1 VLTDYPDQALVVNLW
16 HNVSS
21 NIPTDIVA
29 KVDVQGYIWG
39 QPIGPLLQELPPV
52 SAGPKGFDLI
62 ILSDLI
68 FNHSQVSPF
77 IATYSVITSIN
88 TNIISARCTAQHLR
102 KRPPVRFTE
111 LGLDLDLA
119 TAPGAR
125 LLHAPP
131 APLRRPGHGFLHQGP
146 GEGVDMR
153 RDRDGKV
160 PAHVPRGLGCGG
172 GPGDGAWVEAYE
184 MIDDRMS
191 WAYQYHYMSQYS
203 ICDRL

>member
-39 QPIGPLLQELPPV
+39 QPVGPLLQELPPV

-68 FNHSQVSPF
+68 FNHSQVR
-77 IATYSVITSIN
+77 
-88 TNIISARCTAQHLR
+88 NILCSNCILKLTLTSARGTTQHLR

-111 LGLDLDLA
+111 LGLDLNLA

-131 APLRRPGHGFLHQGP
+131 APLRRPGHGLLHQGS

-153 RDRDGKV
+153 GDRERKV

-172 GPGDGAWVEAYE
+172 GPGDGAWVEAYKV
-184 MIDDRMS
+184 IDNR
-191 WAYQYHYMSQYS
+191 
-203 ICDRL
+203 